1 MQKSIYSKQANLRK
15 SQYFEYLTEHTKPT
29 YNRRVDYFK
38 SDEAGRLKST

>member
-1 MQKSIYSKQANLRK
+1 MQKSIYSKQASLRN